1 MNSED
6 SADVNFAKQAA
17 ETTSKAELQLIKPDL
32 SSQKG
37 LPYENAP
44 IQKRFISI

>member
-32 SSQKG
+32 SSQKVSNFS
-37 LPYENAP
+37 LYNMT
-44 IQKRFISI
+44 